1 MNNRND
7 DCKILCMTR
16 HSARGLNFLNS
27 QEINLPNQIK
37 IPNSFLAWNE
47 NLLEDADKL
56 IHIDSINKCVQ
67 LGLKTVG
74 LSISNFNNKWDEIR
88 CDFTEQR
95 TFETGRILKDKIKNK
110 KPKLT
115 AVIDKQQPSEIYLYK
130 NNKINIDSVTSIINP
145 GDFLQQPPSEP
156 TSISPEIF
164 GKLSVNFLNYL
175 NLALKNKKFTGNVD
189 PVIVNGELSLS
200 PLYININ
207 IAVDTIIMSAIQ
219 IPPLNKIYK
228 TIKKFKY
235 QKELLQV
242 ACMWIRYYFTYQYP
256 LQYCIYE
263 SMPII
268 QYLNKM
274 NYGNSRILLTHDIK
288 QLRLMRSMEIK
299 PYKYNIP
306 FQSYII
312 IQSSKNVCVLYT
324 APKIQSNGTF
334 STNCFVRKII
344 WKGTIEEWENKI
356 TKMYSYV
363 SDLYPL
369 YPVKEAYELLI

>member
-16 HSARGLNFLNS
+16 HSARGLNFFNS

-37 IPNSFLAWNE
+37 IPNYFFAWNE
-47 NLLEDADKL
+47 NLQEDADKL

-74 LSISNFNNKWDEIR
+74 LSSNFNNKWDEIR
-88 CDFTEQR
+88 CDFSQQR

-130 NNKINIDSVTSIINP
+130 KDSVTSIINP
-145 GDFLQQPPSEP
+145 RDFLQQPPSEP

-200 PLYININ
+200 SLYININ
-207 IAVDTIIMSAIQ
+207 VTVDTIIMSAIQ

-242 ACMWIRYYFTYQYP
+242 ACMWIRYYYTYQYP
-256 LQYCIYE
+256 IQYSIYE
-263 SMPII
+263 SMPVI
-268 QYLNKM
+268 QYLNQM

-288 QLRLMRSMEIK
+288 QLNLMRSMEIK

-334 STNCFVRKII
+334 STNCFIRKII

-363 SDLYPL
+363 SNLYPL
-369 YPVKEAYELLI
+369 YPVEEAYEILI